1 MGKSKE
7 ISQDLR
13 KKIVDLHKSGSSL
26 GAISKCLKVPRSSV
40 QTIVRK
46 YKHHGTTQP
55 SYRSGRRRVLSPRDE
70 RTLVRKVQINPRTT
84 AKDLVKM
91 LEETGTKVSI
101 STVKRVLYRHNLKGR
116 SARKKPL
123 LQNCHK
129 KARLEFATA
138 HGDNDCTFWRN
149 VLWSDETKIE
159 LFGHNDHR
167 YVWRKKGEACKPKNT
182 IPTVKHGGGS
192 IMLWGCFAA
201 GGTGALHKIDGIMR
215 KENYVDILKQH
226 LKTSV
231 RKLKLGRKWVFQM
244 DNDPKHTS
252 KVVAK
257 WLKDNKVKVLEW
269 PSQSPDLNPIENVWA
284 ELKKRVRA
292 RRPTNLT
299 QLHQL
304 CQEEWAKIHPTYC
317 GKLVEGYPKRLTQV
331 KQFKG
336 NATKY

>member
-13 KKIVDLHKSGSSL
+13 KQIVDLHKSGSSL

-40 QTIVRK
+40 QTIVFK
-46 YKHHGTTQP
+46 YKHNVTTQP
-55 SYRSGRRRVLSPRDE
+55 SYRSGRRHVLSVIDE
-70 RTLVRKVQINPRTT
+70 CTLVRKVQINPRTT

-116 SARKKPL
+116 SARKKPP
-123 LQNCHK
+123 LQNRHK
-129 KARLEFATA
+129 KARQRFATA
-138 HGDNDCTFWRN
+138 HGDKDHTFWRN
-149 VLWSDETKIE
+149 VLWSDETKLE
-159 LFGHNDHR
+159 LFGHNDHC
-167 YVWRKKGEACKPKNT
+167 YVWRKKGDACKLKNT
-182 IPTVKHGGGS
+182 IPTMKHGGGS

-201 GGTGALHKIDGIMR
+201 GGTGALHKIDGFMR
-215 KENYVDILKQH
+215 KENDVNILKQH

-257 WLKDNKVKVLEW
+257 CLKDNKVKVLEW
-269 PSQSPDLNPIENVWA
+269 PSQSSDLNPIENLWA

-317 GKLVEGYPKRLTQV
+317 GKLVEGYPTCLTQV
-331 KQFKG
+331 KQFKS